1 MNDNLAMELEE
12 KISLLQ
18 ATVRKNNE
26 EKGAL
31 EAELSLLRKEKEIL
45 LNALT
50 HFTTMEETL
59 SQLKNRNVVLEGQLT
74 SLINAIENLEKEMG

>member
-1 MNDNLAMELEE
+1 MNDNLAIELEE

-18 ATVRKNNE
+18 ATVRKIYE
-26 EKGAL
+26 EKRDL
-31 EAELSLLRKEKEIL
+31 EAELGLLRKEKEIL

-59 SQLKNRNVVLEGQLT
+59 SQLKDKNVVLEGQLS